1 MKILSKELRIGMLV
15 IISIVVL
22 VWGINYLK
30 GSNLFDS
37 SRTLYALYGNI
48 GGLQEGSSITVN
60 GFKVGVVKKISLLTD
75 KNYSLLVALSI
86 EENINIPSN
95 SVSKIVN
102 EDIMGSKGISLVLG
116 DSNINA
122 EQGDTLTSDMD
133 RSLKEE
139 VNKQILPLKN
149 KAEQLIGSIDSI
161 VTVITSVLSKDAR
174 ESLTKSLVSLD
185 NTFTTMSQTMTKVN
199 KIVDQNDER
208 ISSIIKNLEANND
221 EITNILKNFSE
232 LSDDIAKSNIKTTLA
247 SLNEISK
254 KISDSEGSLGMFI
267 NDKDLYLNLEKSS
280 KELEA
285 LIIDIKLNPKRY
297 VGFSVLGGKSK
308 SYKKK
313 IKQNKYAKFNYI

>member
-1 MKILSKELRIGMLV
+1 MLV
-15 IISIVVL
+15 VISIVVL

-86 EENINIPSN
+86 EDNINIPSN

-122 EQGDTLTSDMD
+122 EQGDTLASDMD

-285 LIIDIKLNPKRY
+285 LIKDIKLNPKRY

-313 IKQNKYAKFNYI
+313 

>member
-1 MKILSKELRIGMLV
+1 MKKLSKELRIGILV
-15 IISIVVL
+15 VMSIVVL

-37 SRTLYALYGNI
+37 SRTFYALYENI
-48 GGLQEGSSITVN
+48 GGLQEGSSVTVN
-60 GFKVGVVKKISLLTD
+60 GFKVGVVKKIRLLTD
-75 KNYSLLVALSI
+75 KSYSLLIAISI
-86 EENINIPSN
+86 EKDIDIPSN

-102 EDIMGSKGISLVLG
+102 VDIMGSKGISLILG
-116 DSNINA
+116 DSNSNA
-122 EQGDTLTSDMD
+122 QKGDTLYSDMD

-185 NTFTTMSQTMTKVN
+185 NTFTTMSQTMTKVS

-208 ISSIIKNLEANND
+208 ISSIIKNLEGNND

-280 KELEA
+280 IELEA
-285 LIIDIKLNPKRY
+285 LIKDIKLNPKRY
-297 VGFSVLGGKSK
+297 VGFSFLGGKSK
-308 SYKKK
+308 SYKNS
-313 IKQNKYAKFNYI
+313 QAE

>member
-1 MKILSKELRIGMLV
+1 MKTLSKELRIGILV
-15 IISIVVL
+15 VMSIVVL

-30 GSNLFDS
+30 GSNLFDNN
-37 SRTLYALYGNI
+37 RTFYAIYGNI
-48 GGLQEGSSITVN
+48 GGLQVGSGVNVN
-60 GFKVGVVKKISLLTD
+60 GYKVGVVKKIRLLTD
-75 KNYSLLVALSI
+75 KNYSLLVEISI
-86 EENINIPSN
+86 EKDIDIPSN

-102 EDIMGSKGISLVLG
+102 TDIMGSKGISLILG
-116 DSNINA
+116 DSNTNA
-122 EQGDTLTSDMD
+122 QKGDTLYSDMD

-208 ISSIIKNLEANND
+208 ISSIIKNLEGNND

-285 LIIDIKLNPKRY
+285 LIKDIKLNPKRY
-297 VGFSVLGGKSK
+297 VGFSFLGGKSK
-308 SYKKK
+308 SYKKPK
-313 IKQNKYAKFNYI
+313 GE

>member
-15 IISIVVL
+15 VISIVVL

-86 EENINIPSN
+86 EDNINIPSN

-122 EQGDTLTSDMD
+122 EQGDTLASDMD

-285 LIIDIKLNPKRY
+285 LIKDIKLNPKRY

-313 IKQNKYAKFNYI
+313 

>member
-1 MKILSKELRIGMLV
+1 MKTLSKELRIGILV
-15 IISIVVL
+15 VMSIVVL

-30 GSNLFDS
+30 GSNLFDN
-37 SRTLYALYGNI
+37 SRTFYAIYGNI
-48 GGLQEGSSITVN
+48 GGLQEGSGVSVN
-60 GFKVGVVKKISLLTD
+60 GYKVGVVKKIRLLTD
-75 KNYSLLVALSI
+75 KNYSLLVEISI
-86 EENINIPSN
+86 EKDIDIPSN

-102 EDIMGSKGISLVLG
+102 TDIMGSKGISLILG
-116 DSNINA
+116 DSNTNA
-122 EQGDTLTSDMD
+122 QKGDTLYSDMD

-185 NTFTTMSQTMTKVN
+185 NTFTTMSQTMTKVS

-208 ISSIIKNLEANND
+208 ISSIIKNLEGNND

-254 KISDSEGSLGMFI
+254 KISNSEGSLGMFI
-267 NDKDLYLNLEKSS
+267 NDKDLYINLEKSS

-285 LIIDIKLNPKRY
+285 LIKDIKLNPKRY
-297 VGFSVLGGKSK
+297 VGFSFLGGKSK
-308 SYKKK
+308 SYKNS
-313 IKQNKYAKFNYI
+313 QAE

>member
-15 IISIVVL
+15 VISIVVL

-86 EENINIPSN
+86 EDNINIPSN

-122 EQGDTLTSDMD
+122 EQGDTLVSDMD

-221 EITNILKNFSE
+221 EITNILKNFSD
-232 LSDDIAKSNIKTTLA
+232 LSDDIAKSNIKTLLA

-285 LIIDIKLNPKRY
+285 LIKDIKLNPKRY
-297 VGFSVLGGKSK
+297 VGFSFLGGKSK
-308 SYKKK
+308 SYKNS
-313 IKQNKYAKFNYI
+313 QAE

>member
-1 MKILSKELRIGMLV
+1 MKTLSKELRIGILV
-15 IISIVVL
+15 VMSIVVL

-30 GSNLFDS
+30 GSNLFDN
-37 SRTLYALYGNI
+37 SRTFYAIYGNI
-48 GGLQEGSSITVN
+48 GGLQEGSGVSVN
-60 GFKVGVVKKISLLTD
+60 GYKVGVVKRILLLTD
-75 KNYSLLVALSI
+75 KNYSLLVEISI
-86 EENINIPSN
+86 EKDIDIPSN

-102 EDIMGSKGISLVLG
+102 TDIMGSKGISLILG
-116 DSNINA
+116 DSNTNA
-122 EQGDTLTSDMD
+122 QKGDTLYYDMD

-185 NTFTTMSQTMTKVN
+185 NTFTTMSQTMTKVS

-208 ISSIIKNLEANND
+208 ISSIIKNLEGNND

-280 KELEA
+280 KELEV
-285 LIIDIKLNPKRY
+285 LIKDIKLNPKRY
-297 VGFSVLGGKSK
+297 VGFSFLGGKSK
-308 SYKKK
+308 SYKNPKEE
-313 IKQNKYAKFNYI
+313 

>member
-1 MKILSKELRIGMLV
+1 MKTLSKELRIGILV
-15 IISIVVL
+15 VMSIVVL

-30 GSNLFDS
+30 GSNLFDN
-37 SRTLYALYGNI
+37 SRTFYAIYGNI
-48 GGLQEGSSITVN
+48 GGLQEGSGVSVN
-60 GFKVGVVKKISLLTD
+60 GYKVGVVKRIRLLTD
-75 KNYSLLVALSI
+75 KNYSLLVEISI
-86 EENINIPSN
+86 EKDIDIPSN

-102 EDIMGSKGISLVLG
+102 TDIMGSKGISLILG
-116 DSNINA
+116 DSNTNA
-122 EQGDTLTSDMD
+122 QKGDTLYSDMD

-185 NTFTTMSQTMTKVN
+185 NTFTTMSQTMTKVS

-208 ISSIIKNLEANND
+208 ISSIIKNLEGNND

-285 LIIDIKLNPKRY
+285 LIKDIKLNPKRY
-297 VGFSVLGGKSK
+297 VGFSFLGGKSK
-308 SYKKK
+308 SYKKSK
-313 IKQNKYAKFNYI
+313 GE

>member
-15 IISIVVL
+15 VISIVVL

-86 EENINIPSN
+86 EENINIPNN

-116 DSNINA
+116 DSNINT
-122 EQGDTLTSDMD
+122 EQGDTLASDMD

-232 LSDDIAKSNIKTTLA
+232 LSDNIAKSNIKTTLA

-285 LIIDIKLNPKRY
+285 LIKDIKLNPKRY
-297 VGFSVLGGKSK
+297 VGFSVLGGKTK

-313 IKQNKYAKFNYI
+313 

>member
-15 IISIVVL
+15 VISIVVL

-86 EENINIPSN
+86 EDNINIPSN

-122 EQGDTLTSDMD
+122 EQGDTLASDMD

-232 LSDDIAKSNIKTTLA
+232 FSDDIAKSNIKTTLA

-285 LIIDIKLNPKRY
+285 LIKDIKLNPKRY

-313 IKQNKYAKFNYI
+313 

>member
-1 MKILSKELRIGMLV
+1 KSIIKIMKKISKEIKIGILV
-15 IISIVVL
+15 VTSIVLL
-22 VWGINYLK
+22 VWGTNYLK

-37 SRTLYALYGNI
+37 SKTFYALYDRI
-48 GGLQEGSSITVN
+48 GGLQEGSGVMVS
-60 GFKVGVVKKISLLTD
+60 GFKVGFVKKIQLLSED
-75 KNYSLLVALSI
+75 NYKLLVVISI
-86 EENINIPSN
+86 NNDIKIPEN
-95 SVSKIVN
+95 SVLKIVN
-102 EDIMGSKGISLVLG
+102 EDIMGTKGVALQLGNSKEFL
-116 DSNINA
+116 A
-122 EQGDTLTSDMD
+122 KGDTLATDMET
-133 RSLKEE
+133 SLKEE
-139 VNKQILPLKN
+139 VNLQVLPLKN
-149 KAEQLIGSIDSI
+149 KAEELIGSIDSV

-208 ISSIIKNLEANND
+208 ISSIIENLEANND
-221 EITNILKNFSE
+221 EITNILKNFSD

-280 KELEA
+280 KELET
-285 LIIDIKLNPKRY
+285 LIKDIKLNPKRY

-308 SYKKK
+308 SYKRP
-313 IKQNKYAKFNYI
+313 

>member
-1 MKILSKELRIGMLV
+1 MKTLSKELRIGILV
-15 IISIVVL
+15 VMSIVVL
-22 VWGINYLK
+22 VWGISYLK
-30 GSNLFDS
+30 GSNLFDN
-37 SRTLYALYGNI
+37 SRTFYAIYGNI
-48 GGLQEGSSITVN
+48 GGLQEGSGVNVN
-60 GFKVGVVKKISLLTD
+60 GYKVGVVKRIRLLTD
-75 KNYSLLVALSI
+75 KNYSLLVEISI
-86 EENINIPSN
+86 EKDIDIPSN

-102 EDIMGSKGISLVLG
+102 TDIMGSKGISLILG
-116 DSNINA
+116 DSNTNA
-122 EQGDTLTSDMD
+122 QKGDTLYSDMD

-185 NTFTTMSQTMTKVN
+185 NTFTTMSQTMTKVS

-208 ISSIIKNLEANND
+208 ISSIIKNLEGNND

-285 LIIDIKLNPKRY
+285 LIKDIKLNPKRY
-297 VGFSVLGGKSK
+297 VGFSFLGGKSK
-308 SYKKK
+308 SYKKPK
-313 IKQNKYAKFNYI
+313 RE

>member
-1 MKILSKELRIGMLV
+1 MKTLSKELRIGILV
-15 IISIVVL
+15 VMSIVVL

-30 GSNLFDS
+30 GSNLFDN
-37 SRTLYALYGNI
+37 SRTFYAIYGNI
-48 GGLQEGSSITVN
+48 GGLQEGSGVSVN
-60 GFKVGVVKKISLLTD
+60 GYKVGVVKRIRLLTD
-75 KNYSLLVALSI
+75 KNYSLLVEISI
-86 EENINIPSN
+86 EKDIDIPSN

-102 EDIMGSKGISLVLG
+102 TDIMGSKGISLILG
-116 DSNINA
+116 DSNTNA
-122 EQGDTLTSDMD
+122 QKGDTLYSDMD

-185 NTFTTMSQTMTKVN
+185 NTFTTMSQTMTKVS

-208 ISSIIKNLEANND
+208 ISSIIKNLEGNND

-285 LIIDIKLNPKRY
+285 LIKDIKLNPKRY
-297 VGFSVLGGKSK
+297 VGFSFLGGKSK
-308 SYKKK
+308 SYKKPK
-313 IKQNKYAKFNYI
+313 GE

>member
-15 IISIVVL
+15 VISIVVL

-86 EENINIPSN
+86 EENINIPNN

-116 DSNINA
+116 DSNINT
-122 EQGDTLTSDMD
+122 EQGDTLASDMD

-185 NTFTTMSQTMTKVN
+185 NTFTTMSQAMTKVN

-232 LSDDIAKSNIKTTLA
+232 LSDNIAKSNIKTTLA

-285 LIIDIKLNPKRY
+285 LIKDIKLNPKRY
-297 VGFSVLGGKSK
+297 VGFSVLGGKTK

-313 IKQNKYAKFNYI
+313 

>member
-1 MKILSKELRIGMLV
+1 MKILSKELRIGLLV
-15 IISIVVL
+15 VISIVVL

-86 EENINIPSN
+86 EENINIPNN

-116 DSNINA
+116 DSNINT
-122 EQGDTLTSDMD
+122 EQGDTLASDMD

-285 LIIDIKLNPKRY
+285 LIKDIKLNPKRY
-297 VGFSVLGGKSK
+297 VGFSVLGGKTK

-313 IKQNKYAKFNYI
+313 